1 MSSFPFKPILHFVFN
16 PQSGHGKGTEIFKKA
31 QSLCAEHGWTIKSHE
46 IKDPRDIEAVMKA
59 AADACFKDQGT
70 LAASGGDGTLRA
82 AVQAI
87 AGRDIRFAAI
97 PGGTFNLFAR
107 THHIPEDTEEALKL
121 IFQGSQQKIRVGKIN
136 DQIFLIN
143 ANLGLY
149 AKAIY
154 SRKAHTRRW
163 GRHRIVAIL
172 ATIGTLLKGHN
183 NMQVR
188 IKTAEQQMTLKT
200 PMIFIGNN
208 TLQLEKMS
216 LDVAKDMKRDDSLA
230 LFTMKP
236 HKIWDMIRILFR
248 GVAKTLDQD
257 PSLESFNINEATIEV
272 PKKRALVSLDG
283 EMFLLNAPLNVRA
296 KPEHVLLVK

>member
-1 MSSFPFKPILHFVFN
+1 MSLHFNPILHFVFN
-16 PQSGHGKGTEIFKKA
+16 PKSGHGKGADIFKKA
-31 QSLCAEHGWTIKSHE
+31 QSLCAEMGWTLQSHE
-46 IKDPRDIEAVMKA
+46 IKDPSEIETVMKS

-87 AGRDIRFAAI
+87 EGRDIRFAAI

-107 THHIPEDTEEALKL
+107 THQIPEDTDDALKL
-121 IFQGSQQKIRVGKIN
+121 IFQGSQQRIRVGKIN
-136 DQIFLIN
+136 DHVFLIN

-172 ATIGTLLKGHN
+172 ATVGTLLKGHT

-188 IKTAEQQMTLKT
+188 IKTADQQMTLKT

-208 TLQLEKMS
+208 ALQLEQMS
-216 LDVAKDMKRDDSLA
+216 LGVAKGMRRDDSLA

-236 HKIWDMIRILFR
+236 HKAWDMMRILFR
-248 GVAKTLDQD
+248 GMAKTLDQD
-257 PSLESFNINEATIEV
+257 PSLESFNIDEATIEI
-272 PKKRALVSLDG
+272 KKKKALVSLDG
-283 EMFLLNAPLNVRA
+283 EMFLLNAPLEVRA